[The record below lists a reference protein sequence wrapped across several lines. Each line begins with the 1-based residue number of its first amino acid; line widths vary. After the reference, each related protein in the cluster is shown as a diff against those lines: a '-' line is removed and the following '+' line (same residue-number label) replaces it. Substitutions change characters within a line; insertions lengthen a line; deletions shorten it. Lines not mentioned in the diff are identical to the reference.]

1 MVSGRLDV
9 QSISWSRITQ
19 VESDIH
25 PCSTC
30 FAGGWVCG
38 RLCQVSILPRHVI
51 SLDKSCQ
58 VVLIPWHTA
67 LAGYAARYGYHLDII
82 TGLLVY
88 THSTQQPHA
97 CVCVPLPSSQS
108 AHTRQGC
115 GSLRRRVLS
124 ECRVLARLEASP
136 VTRLLGMERNR
147 QGATQGLPGLQAWR
161 AGWPGGRKG
170 AFRDSLFQDSFAT
183 TPFALPFP
191 TLPPRAAAS
200 AGAAAA
206 ACVPRA
212 WYCMARYGHGVTH
225 ATVTHS
231 EGHLGSGLTSSGL
244 HGGTPP
250 ADDMSCTLLH
260 EHTGPSPGSCQPSP
274 PRPVRLHRERRGRDP
289 GNLGTDHVHW
299 KSDESVIWPPT
310 PPPLPLFHGVN
321 VVLSVAG
328 TDFFHRIGCMRTSCQ
343 SPSGRTAGSHSS
355 RISKTK
361 TPASGLRQALLGRI
375 RFGKPPSLGY
385 VRQKRGRASSNR

>member
-1 MVSGRLDV
+1 MVIIYTLLLDC
-9 QSISWSRITQ
+9 WPT
-19 VESDIH
+19 
-25 PCSTC
+25 
-30 FAGGWVCG
+30 
-38 RLCQVSILPRHVI
+38 
-51 SLDKSCQ
+51 
-58 VVLIPWHTA
+58 HTA
-67 LAGYAARYGYHLDII
+67 HK
-82 TGLLVY
+82 
-88 THSTQQPHA
+88 QPHA

-191 TLPPRAAAS
+191 TLPPRAAAAS
-200 AGAAAA
+200 AAAA

-274 PRPVRLHRERRGRDP
+274 SRPCQAAP
-289 GNLGTDHVHW
+289 
-299 KSDESVIWPPT
+299 
-310 PPPLPLFHGVN
+310 
-321 VVLSVAG
+321 
-328 TDFFHRIGCMRTSCQ
+328 RTSR
-343 SPSGRTAGSHSS
+343 PGS
-355 RISKTK
+355 R
-361 TPASGLRQALLGRI
+361 
-375 RFGKPPSLGY
+375 KPWNGPCPLE
-385 VRQKRGRASSNR
+385 V

>member
-1 MVSGRLDV
+1 MVIIYTLLLDY
-9 QSISWSRITQ
+9 WST
-19 VESDIH
+19 
-25 PCSTC
+25 
-30 FAGGWVCG
+30 
-38 RLCQVSILPRHVI
+38 
-51 SLDKSCQ
+51 
-58 VVLIPWHTA
+58 HTA
-67 LAGYAARYGYHLDII
+67 HK
-82 TGLLVY
+82 
-88 THSTQQPHA
+88 QPHA

-200 AGAAAA
+200 AAA

-225 ATVTHS
+225 ATVTHPEAIWGPAS
-231 EGHLGSGLTSSGL
+231 HRAACTEEHHQLT
-244 HGGTPP
+244 TCP
-250 ADDMSCTLLH
+250 ARSCTLLH
-260 EHTGPSPGSCQPSP
+260 EYTGPSSGSCQPSP
-274 PRPVRLHRERRGRDP
+274 SRPVRLHRERRGRDP

-299 KSDESVIWPPT
+299 KSDESVVWPPT
-310 PPPLPLFHGVN
+310 H
-321 VVLSVAG
+321 
-328 TDFFHRIGCMRTSCQ
+328 
-343 SPSGRTAGSHSS
+343 
-355 RISKTK
+355 
-361 TPASGLRQALLGRI
+361 TPALPSHPWGERRLERSRHRLLPQDWMHEDVMSVSIRTHGRLSFLPHLQNQDSSFRPETSTLGTNTIREAALARLFR
-375 RFGKPPSLGY
+375 
-385 VRQKRGRASSNR
+385 RQKRGRASSNR